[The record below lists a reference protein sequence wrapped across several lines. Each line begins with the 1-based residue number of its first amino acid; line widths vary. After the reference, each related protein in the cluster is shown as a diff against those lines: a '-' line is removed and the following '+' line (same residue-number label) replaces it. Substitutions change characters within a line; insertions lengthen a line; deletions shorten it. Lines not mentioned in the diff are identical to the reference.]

1 MNKIL
6 EEDSR
11 DRDPRAKTWRNFTAY
26 HPKGE
31 SVMEAEVNLRR

>member
-11 DRDPRAKTWRNFTAY
+11 DRDPRVKTWRNFTAY
-26 HPKGE
+26 HPKRE